1 MKRQRPRRRRA
12 AAEKRHVS
20 RFRLRF
26 HLQEIDLRP
35 GVTTLGR
42 SEECEVTIE
51 DPLVS
56 RRHAQIS
63 VDGDEVRVVDLGS
76 RNGVRLNGR
85 PIEGSAL
92 LEDGDRVR
100 IGTQDLVFTRV
111 VPRVAGANGTRTTGV
126 LRLCA
131 KCKLPFA
138 RETTAC
144 PHCGAS
150 EQTDEDTLTG
160 NFGNESQHSW
170 SVQLLLDAIDKAL
183 SMDRLPDA
191 DRMLRR
197 ATGLFEDRIAAGA
210 KVEPEQV
217 AQASVVAAAICEA
230 TNDPSW
236 GTWIPSFYAR
246 AALHPPAKVS
256 SRLHTLASTYPEVK
270 ALLGLLRA
278 SPPKNELRGED
289 AEAFARLTELDS

>member
-1 MKRQRPRRRRA
+1 
-12 AAEKRHVS
+12 VS

-26 HLQEIDLRP
+26 HLQEIDLRS

-56 RRHAQIS
+56 RRHAQIA
-63 VDGDEVRVVDLGS
+63 VDGDEVRLIDLGS

-85 PIEGSAL
+85 PVEGSTPL
-92 LEDGDRVR
+92 QDGDRVR

-111 VPRVAGANGTRTTGV
+111 IPKAPSHNLNRTTGV

-131 KCKLPFA
+131 QCKLPFA
-138 RETTAC
+138 RETTSC

-150 EQTDEDTLTG
+150 EQTDEDTLSGT
-160 NFGNESQHSW
+160 FGHESQHSW
-170 SVQLLLDAIDKAL
+170 SIQLLLEAVDKAL
-183 SMDRLPDA
+183 GMARVVDA

-197 ATGLFEDRIAAGA
+197 ATGMFEDRVAEGG

-217 AQASVVAAAICEA
+217 ARASMAAAQICES
-230 TNDPSW
+230 TGEPSW
-236 GTWIPSFYAR
+236 GSWIASFYVR
-246 AALHPPAKVS
+246 ASLVPPAKVS
-256 SRLHTLASTYPEVK
+256 ARVGAIVATNPDLRPLVAEMVRVALAATP
-270 ALLGLLRA
+270 G
-278 SPPKNELRGED
+278 GED
-289 AEAFARLTELDS
+289 AAALARLGEPGASP